1 MRMQKVCIVG
11 DGLTGLTAALAL
23 SISGNYHVDL
33 ISKKKAGINTI
44 DKRTTAISS
53 SNFNFLSNLILKEDK
68 KNFKPCRQIKLYY
81 DKGEGYENFMNFEN
95 NNKNLMYIIENSKLK
110 KGILKNIKKNRKKIR
125 LINSD
130 VKEINEKE
138 SYLIVKQKKTF
149 YDLIILCLGNKSGLI
164 SQITGNRAIKSKMNE
179 FAFTATINHN
189 LKLDEP
195 RQYFLAEGPLAILP
209 YNKNKF
215 SLIWSLD
222 NKENKIDKLK
232 NLTKFKLSKIFGN
245 KKKINIE
252 NPAFFPIHTEIKKK
266 IQKNNIL
273 ILGESSH
280 SVHPIAGQG
289 FNLTLRDI
297 KKLTTEMEKFSSLG
311 IQIKNSTL
319 LNQLELATKPENLF
333 FGLGINFTHIF
344 FKKLANNLL
353 LKNMVFK
360 DIDKFKNLKKIAL
373 NVSDRGIFT

>member
-1 MRMQKVCIVG
+1 MYHLYKIDKVFKNMRMQKVCIVG

-232 NLTKFKLSKIFGN
+232 KLTKFKLSKIFGN
-245 KKKINIE
+245 KKSKSGRE
-252 NPAFFPIHTEIKKK
+252 R
-266 IQKNNIL
+266 
-273 ILGESSH
+273 
-280 SVHPIAGQG
+280 V
-289 FNLTLRDI
+289 
-297 KKLTTEMEKFSSLG
+297 SL
-311 IQIKNSTL
+311 K
-319 LNQLELATKPENLF
+319 QL
-333 FGLGINFTHIF
+333 IF
-344 FKKLANNLL
+344 FKSKSQIYLNRKL
-353 LKNMVFK
+353 
-360 DIDKFKNLKKIAL
+360 
-373 NVSDRGIFT
+373 

>member
-1 MRMQKVCIVG
+1 MYHLYKIDKVFKNMRMQKVCIVG

-232 NLTKFKLSKIFGN
+232 KLTKFKLSKIFGN

-297 KKLTTEMEKFSSLG
+297 KKLQTS
-311 IQIKNSTL
+311 
-319 LNQLELATKPENLF
+319 
-333 FGLGINFTHIF
+333 
-344 FKKLANNLL
+344 FKSFCISRASRLIYNRISNKY
-353 LKNMVFK
+353 
-360 DIDKFKNLKKIAL
+360 
-373 NVSDRGIFT
+373 

>member
-1 MRMQKVCIVG
+1 M
-11 DGLTGLTAALAL
+11 
-23 SISGNYHVDL
+23 
-33 ISKKKAGINTI
+33 
-44 DKRTTAISS
+44 
-53 SNFNFLSNLILKEDK
+53 
-68 KNFKPCRQIKLYY
+68 
-81 DKGEGYENFMNFEN
+81 
-95 NNKNLMYIIENSKLK
+95 
-110 KGILKNIKKNRKKIR
+110 
-125 LINSD
+125 
-130 VKEINEKE
+130 
-138 SYLIVKQKKTF
+138 
-149 YDLIILCLGNKSGLI
+149 CLGNKSGLI

-232 NLTKFKLSKIFGN
+232 KLTKFKLSKIFGN

-333 FGLGINFTHIF
+333 FGLGINY
-344 FKKLANNLL
+344 
-353 LKNMVFK
+353 
-360 DIDKFKNLKKIAL
+360 
-373 NVSDRGIFT
+373 